1 MAPLCTPLSFAQQEV
16 WSHGFPPPASPGHH
30 LQPAVRLLGRL
41 HLTAAER
48 ALQALIS
55 RHQAL
60 RTSFPVRDGCRVQE
74 IAKAAD
80 PAQLAIPAHPG
91 LQLLDLAA
99 LSPDRRD
106 GEARRII
113 RATAWKPFDLARR
126 PPLRARLVR
135 RAADDHLLLL
145 TVHAAIADRR
155 SAELLRAEW
164 VALYAAQREGRLPAL
179 PPAPSYAAFAAWQR
193 RWLSGAEAAGE
204 LAGWR
209 ARLGTELPI
218 LDLPTDRPRGT
229 APACAG
235 AVEPCQ
241 LPPRLV
247 ASLRQLGNAQG
258 ATLLATL
265 LAGLQLL
272 LSRSCGQTEVPV
284 GTPVAGRPSPD
295 LDAAV
300 GPFENLLLLPGSVAG
315 GSFRDQLR
323 RAGDLCREAFGHQ
336 RLPFARV
343 AAELRALDPRSTIP
357 LTQVLLAPRPA
368 PPPLAAVP
376 GLRLEVPPAEPEPV
390 SSELE
395 LRYDGV
401 DREGGLAVAMS
412 YRTALFDAVS
422 VRRLL
427 VHLQTLLAA
436 AAAAP
441 DLPLAQLPLLSPG
454 EVQQVLREWNDS
466 AGGPPAGRCVHE
478 LFAAVAAH
486 RPDAVA
492 ACCDGGALTYGALA
506 HRADRLARRL
516 AALGIGPEIR
526 VGLCVEH
533 SFDLAVGWLGILAS
547 GGVCL
552 PLDPALP
559 PDRIAFLLGD
569 AAAAAIV
576 SSSRLAGR
584 LPDVRA
590 AQPETARTSRTAGG
604 LTTVWL
610 DAPDETIAG
619 RAGTAPPPGAVPENL
634 AYVVYTSGSTGAPK
648 GVAIS
653 HLALASFA
661 CETVSRWG
669 LVPTDR
675 FPQLASIAF
684 DISIEEMFPTWLA
697 GATVVFAGA
706 DRLAAPWE
714 LTDLLEKHAVTA
726 AQIPVAYWEQWL
738 DELDSRGAAPPGCLR
753 FLVVGGERA
762 APERAARCQGLGLLL
777 LNAYGTTELTV
788 NATLFRLEPS
798 AEPWLPTRDLPA
810 GRPLS
815 DTRVYLLDDAG
826 QPAPIGVPGE
836 VCVAG
841 IGVARGYLGRPD
853 LTAERFTPE
862 PWGAERGARLYRTG
876 DRARRRADGVLELL
890 GRADH
895 QIKIRG
901 FRIEPGEVG
910 AVLGRHPAVRQVVVM
925 ARAGARGERRL
936 VAYVVPHGGLVGAP
950 SGEELRRFLARDL
963 PDHMVPGAFVFLDAL
978 PRLQNGKLD
987 RRALPAPDRDN
998 QRLPPVRRPPVTP
1011 VEQRVAAIWA
1021 EVLGQEQVSLDDGFL
1036 ASGGHSLDATRML
1049 ARLREAFRVQLSL
1062 PQLFAASTP
1071 AALAAAVEAA
1081 LRPARGRDGGPAAGA
1096 RSPAAPGEEPE
1107 LVRVERRPGRELPVS
1122 CSQERVWYL
1131 SRLAPASRAY
1141 HTQCAYRFRG
1151 PLAVPVLAA
1160 SLAAMTDRHEIYRT
1174 TFPAVA
1180 GEPVQRVHAAA
1191 PTALPIVA
1199 LGALPPARREPVARR
1214 LLTADLQRPFDLE
1227 RLPLLRW
1234 TLLRL
1239 DAEHHLLALVEHH
1252 LVHDGWSS
1260 NLLTDELFT
1269 LYRAFAAG
1277 RPSPLAPL
1285 PVQFVDFACWQR
1297 AWLATVEAA
1306 AQREFWRHTLAGIQP
1321 LDLPADRQRPA
1332 TPSYRGAALPFALPA
1347 ALAGGLRSL
1356 ARRHDATLFVAV
1368 LAGFQALLH
1377 RLTGRCDVAVGTGV
1391 ANRRLRASE
1400 CLIGM
1405 TVNNLVLRADLGG
1418 APTFADLLGRV
1429 MPAAAAAYVHQ
1440 DLPFDQVVAAV
1451 NPPRDRSRNPLF
1463 QVMLSFH
1470 DSPPPRLDLPG
1481 LATEQLVL
1489 HSNGSAKFDLNVT
1502 LIPDAAE
1509 ARGLGTALQPAA
1521 RPPGRREALP
1531 PAAIIGS
1538 WEYSS
1543 GLFDRPTAERM
1554 LGHFRCLLAAAAAE
1568 PGRRLS
1574 ELPLL
1579 AAAERQQ
1586 LLVEW
1591 VAGESLPPAGCLH
1604 ERFAE
1609 QAARTPWAVAVADGD
1624 GEWTYGELARRSG
1637 QLARRLRALGV
1648 GPEVLAAICL
1658 ERSRAQV
1665 LAILAVLAAG
1675 GAYLALE
1682 PGLPD
1687 ERLTLLLAETRPA
1700 VVLTAAP
1707 LAQRLAAAAAPA
1719 GAVPVL
1725 CVDGEPVADAGA
1737 AAAMP
1742 AGALPEN
1749 LAYVV
1754 YTSGSTGRPKGVL
1767 ITHANVVRL
1776 FDATRRHYGFGPADV
1791 WPLFHS
1797 YAFDYSVW
1805 EMWGALLH
1813 GGRLV
1818 VVPHATA
1825 RSSFDTLRLL
1835 RASGATILNQTPSAF
1850 RQLVRA
1856 VAAAPAGERRE
1867 LRLRWVIFGGEALD
1881 FSLLA
1886 PWFACH
1892 DGGGAAVA
1900 NMYGI
1905 SETTVHASFRRVEP
1919 TEVGRAVS
1927 AIGRPLADLELR
1939 LLDAAGQPVPAGVP
1953 GEIHVGGAGLAR
1965 GYLGR
1970 PDLTAERF
1978 VPDAFGGQP
1987 GARLY
1992 RSGDLARWRP
2002 DGDLEYLGR
2011 VDQQVKVRG
2020 YRIEPAE
2027 VVAALAE
2034 HPGVRE
2040 SAVVARPD
2048 AEGEMRLVA
2057 YYVPAAGAAP
2067 VVAELRAF
2075 LAKRLPEP
2083 LVPTGW
2089 QALAALPL
2097 TANGKLDRAALP
2109 APGPAPGG
2117 IGGQGGQGGQG
2128 GPAARSGGPR
2138 TASERRL
2145 VELWGQV
2152 LEIAPPGVEEDF
2164 FALGGHSLLAMRMLH
2179 RVQASFGIEV
2189 PLAQLLDEP
2198 TPAGLARRLDQ
2209 IAGLAPFPLS
2219 GSPAGAGLAG
2229 LESLDGLDGLD
2240 GLPQEEVDRMLAELL
2255 AERRQESR

>member
-1 MAPLCTPLSFAQQEV
+1 
-16 WSHGFPPPASPGHH
+16 
-30 LQPAVRLLGRL
+30 
-41 HLTAAER
+41 
-48 ALQALIS
+48 
-55 RHQAL
+55 
-60 RTSFPVRDGCRVQE
+60 D
-74 IAKAAD
+74 
-80 PAQLAIPAHPG
+80 
-91 LQLLDLAA
+91 LD
-99 LSPDRRD
+99 
-106 GEARRII
+106 
-113 RATAWKPFDLARR
+113 DL
-126 PPLRARLVR
+126 
-135 RAADDHLLLL
+135 DE
-145 TVHAAIADRR
+145 AIA
-155 SAELLRAEW
+155 
-164 VALYAAQREGRLPAL
+164 GR
-179 PPAPSYAAFAAWQR
+179 
-193 RWLSGAEAAGE
+193 G
-204 LAGWR
+204 
-209 ARLGTELPI
+209 
-218 LDLPTDRPRGT
+218 DT
-229 APACAG
+229 APPAG
-235 AVEPCQ
+235 AV
-241 LPPRLV
+241 
-247 ASLRQLGNAQG
+247 
-258 ATLLATL
+258 
-265 LAGLQLL
+265 
-272 LSRSCGQTEVPV
+272 
-284 GTPVAGRPSPD
+284 PD
-295 LDAAV
+295 
-300 GPFENLLLLPGSVAG
+300 
-315 GSFRDQLR
+315 
-323 RAGDLCREAFGHQ
+323 
-336 RLPFARV
+336 
-343 AAELRALDPRSTIP
+343 
-357 LTQVLLAPRPA
+357 
-368 PPPLAAVP
+368 
-376 GLRLEVPPAEPEPV
+376 
-390 SSELE
+390 
-395 LRYDGV
+395 
-401 DREGGLAVAMS
+401 
-412 YRTALFDAVS
+412 
-422 VRRLL
+422 
-427 VHLQTLLAA
+427 
-436 AAAAP
+436 
-441 DLPLAQLPLLSPG
+441 
-454 EVQQVLREWNDS
+454 
-466 AGGPPAGRCVHE
+466 
-478 LFAAVAAH
+478 
-486 RPDAVA
+486 
-492 ACCDGGALTYGALA
+492 
-506 HRADRLARRL
+506 
-516 AALGIGPEIR
+516 
-526 VGLCVEH
+526 
-533 SFDLAVGWLGILAS
+533 
-547 GGVCL
+547 
-552 PLDPALP
+552 
-559 PDRIAFLLGD
+559 
-569 AAAAAIV
+569 
-576 SSSRLAGR
+576 
-584 LPDVRA
+584 
-590 AQPETARTSRTAGG
+590 
-604 LTTVWL
+604 
-610 DAPDETIAG
+610 
-619 RAGTAPPPGAVPENL
+619 NL

-648 GVAIS
+648 GVAIT

-675 FPQLASIAF
+675 FPQLAAIAF
-684 DISIEEMFPTWLA
+684 DISVEEMFPTWLA

-714 LTDLLEKHAVTA
+714 LTELLTRHAVTA
-726 AQIPVAYWEQWL
+726 AEIPVAYWHQWL
-738 DELDSRGAAPPGCLR
+738 DELDASGSAPPSCLR

-762 APERAARCQGLGLLL
+762 APARAARWQRLGLPL

-788 NATLFRLEPS
+788 NSTLFRLEPS
-798 AEPWLPTRDLPA
+798 AAPWPPTRDLPA
-810 GRPLS
+810 GRPLA
-815 DTRVYLLDDAG
+815 DTRVYLLDDGG
-826 QPAPIGVPGE
+826 QPVPSGAPGE

-841 IGVARGYLGRPD
+841 TGVARGYLGRPA
-853 LTAERFTPE
+853 LTAERFAPD
-862 PWGAERGARLYRTG
+862 PWSAERGARLYRTG
-876 DRARRRADGVLELL
+876 DRARHRADGVIELL

-895 QIKIRG
+895 QLKIRG

-910 AVLGRHPAVRQVVVM
+910 AALGRHPAVRQAEVM
-925 ARAGARGERRL
+925 ARADAHGERRL
-936 VAYVVPHGGLVGAP
+936 VAYVVPHGGLAGAP
-950 SGEELRRFLARDL
+950 PGEELRRFLARDL

-978 PRLQNGKLD
+978 PRLASGKLD

-1021 EVLGQEQVSLDDGFL
+1021 EVLGVEQVSLDDGFF
-1036 ASGGHSLDATRML
+1036 AAGGHSLDAIRML
-1049 ARLREAFRVQLSL
+1049 ARVREAFRVQLSL
-1062 PQLFAASTP
+1062 PQLFAAPTP
-1071 AALAAAVEAA
+1071 AALAAAVETAM
-1081 LRPARGRDGGPAAGA
+1081 RPARGPGGGPAAAA
-1096 RSPAAPGEEPE
+1096 RVPAAPDEEPE
-1107 LVRVERRPGRELPVS
+1107 LVRVERRPGLELPVS

-1180 GEPVQRVHAAA
+1180 GEPVQRVHPAG
-1191 PTALPIVA
+1191 PTALPIVDLA
-1199 LGALPPARREPVARR
+1199 ALPPARREPVARR

-1239 DAEHHLLALVEHH
+1239 DAGHHLLALVEHH
-1252 LVHDGWSS
+1252 LIHDGWSS
-1260 NLLTDELFT
+1260 NLLTDELFA
-1269 LYRAFAAG
+1269 LYRAVAAG

-1285 PVQFVDFACWQR
+1285 PVQFADFACWQR
-1297 AWLATVEAA
+1297 AWLATAEAA
-1306 AQREFWRHTLAGIQP
+1306 AQLDFWRRTLAGTLP
-1321 LDLPADRQRPA
+1321 LDLPADRPRPA

-1347 ALAGGLRSL
+1347 ALAGELRSL

-1400 CLIGM
+1400 QLIGM

-1418 APTFADLLGRV
+1418 SPSYAELLGRV
-1429 MPAAAAAYVHQ
+1429 MPAAVAAYAHQ

-1463 QVMLSFH
+1463 QVMVSFH
-1470 DSPPPRLDLPG
+1470 DSPLPRLDLPG

-1489 HSNGSAKFDLNVT
+1489 QSNGSAKFDLNVT

-1509 ARGLGTALQPAA
+1509 APGLAAALQPAA
-1521 RPPGRREALP
+1521 PAPGRRQAP
-1531 PAAIIGS
+1531 GPGPGPAGITGC
-1538 WEYSS
+1538 WEYASD
-1543 GLFDRPTAERM
+1543 LFDRPTAERM
-1554 LGHFRCLLAAAAAE
+1554 LGHFRRLLAAAAAA
-1568 PGRRLS
+1568 PDRRLA

-1586 LLVEW
+1586 LLIEW
-1591 VAGESLPPAGCLH
+1591 VGGESLPPAGCLH

-1609 QAARTPWAVAVADGD
+1609 QAARTPWAVAVSDGD
-1624 GEWTYGELARRSG
+1624 GEWTYAELARRSG
-1637 QLARRLRALGV
+1637 QLARRLQALGV

-1658 ERSRAQV
+1658 ERSRLQV

-1687 ERLTLLLAETRPA
+1687 ERLTLLLAESKPA

-1707 LAQRLAAAAAPA
+1707 LARRLAAAAAPA

-1725 CVDGEPVADAGA
+1725 RIDGDELVGDAGA
-1737 AAAMP
+1737 PAAVAA

-1776 FDATRRHYGFGPADV
+1776 LDATRRHYGFGPADV

-1797 YAFDYSVW
+1797 YAFDVSVW

-1867 LRLRWVIFGGEALD
+1867 LRLRWVIFAGEALD

-1886 PWFACH
+1886 PWFACQ

-1905 SETTVHASFRRVEP
+1905 SETTVHSSFRRVEP
-1919 TEVGRAVS
+1919 AEVGRPVS

-1939 LLDAAGQPVPAGVP
+1939 LLDAAGQPVPAGVA

-1978 VPDAFGGQP
+1978 VPDPFGSLP

-2027 VVAALAE
+2027 VVAALAA

-2117 IGGQGGQGGQG
+2117 IGGQGGQGGQ
-2128 GPAARSGGPR
+2128 AARSVGPR

-2152 LEIAPPGVEEDF
+2152 LEIAAPGVEDDF

-2209 IAGLAPFPLS
+2209 IAGLASSPLS
-2219 GSPAGAGLAG
+2219 GSPAGSGGNPPAGDTL
-2229 LESLDGLDGLD
+2229 LD